1 MLVDGVLGEYGEEVT
16 IPSQTYGQY
25 TYTRYLIPAGEY
37 TVENKSGDKM
47 ATVFVV
53 NNDNSDDVKSVL
65 RFSKTGEKQRVTVGD
80 GYNIQLSLETQV
92 LFIPVE

>member
-1 MLVDGVLGEYGEEVT
+1 M
-16 IPSQTYGQY
+16 
-25 TYTRYLIPAGEY
+25 IPAGEY
-37 TVENKSGDKM
+37 TVENKGGEKM

-65 RFSKTGEKQRVTVGD
+65 RFSKTGEKQRVTVED

-92 LFIPVE
+92 LFTPVE

>member
-1 MLVDGVLGEYGEEVT
+1 
-16 IPSQTYGQY
+16 
-25 TYTRYLIPAGEY
+25 
-37 TVENKSGDKM
+37 M

-65 RFSKTGEKQRVTVGD
+65 RFSKTGEKQRVTVED

-92 LFIPVE
+92 LFTPVE

>member
-1 MLVDGVLGEYGEEVT
+1 M
-16 IPSQTYGQY
+16 
-25 TYTRYLIPAGEY
+25 IPAGEY
-37 TVENKSGDKM
+37 TVENKGVEKM

-65 RFSKTGEKQRVTVGD
+65 RFSKTGEKQRVTVED

>member
-1 MLVDGVLGEYGEEVT
+1 M
-16 IPSQTYGQY
+16 
-25 TYTRYLIPAGEY
+25 IPAGEY
-37 TVENKSGDKM
+37 TVENKGKEKM

-65 RFSKTGEKQRVTVGD
+65 RFSKTGEKQRVTVED

-92 LFIPVE
+92 LFTPVE